1 MKFRKLIMKSIAFVI
16 ISTNS
21 INLNANSF
29 NNLKNSEVNTE
40 NSDELTETTNIL
52 NENTFTEKVL
62 DNSNFLKEPI
72 IDNTADMSDY
82 IIPKNSAIVV
92 SNLMEIVLDPD
103 RKYPMPITLVT
114 KLPVFSKSGKEL
126 LPKKTLISGLLE
138 TRPGG
143 DYISISGAVYKGL
156 KINIPAE
163 GKLIPAQIR
172 PENYGQYI
180 TPPPTKNSSLFRSIG
195 DSYLITTL
203 LGVSIANS
211 YDDEGG
217 DRSVPGLMLGILGLD
232 LGLRAITTL
241 SDKGPEKIP
250 PLVEIRRNTVIIFE
264 TVDEVVLPIL
274 SSPKTTLGG
283 SNFEEY

>member
-1 MKFRKLIMKSIAFVI
+1 MKLHKLILRFVTFI
-16 ISTNS
+16 FFSSNQIGLLS
-21 INLNANSF
+21 
-29 NNLKNSEVNTE
+29 
-40 NSDELTETTNIL
+40 SD
-52 NENTFTEKVL
+52 L
-62 DNSNFLKEPI
+62 DNSKKTQDYENNPDQLIEKDLDNAKNYQKKEKF
-72 IDNTADMSDY
+72 DY
-82 IIPKNSAIVV
+82 DSEKLDYTIPKNSAIVV

-103 RKYPMPITLVT
+103 RQYPMPITLVT
-114 KLPVFSKSGKEL
+114 QLPVFSKSGKEL
-126 LPKKTLISGLLE
+126 LPEKTLISGLIE

-156 KINIPAE
+156 NIDIPAE

-180 TPPPTKNSSLFRSIG
+180 TPPPTKNASLFRSIG

-211 YDDEGG
+211 YDDDGG
-217 DRSVPGLMLGILGLD
+217 DRTVSGLMLGILGLD
-232 LGLRAITTL
+232 LGIRAIATL

-264 TVDEVVLPIL
+264 TVDDIVLPI
-274 SSPKTTLGG
+274 SSNPKTTLNGPNYQG
-283 SNFEEY
+283 Y

>member
-1 MKFRKLIMKSIAFVI
+1 MKLHRLILKLLVI
-16 ISTNS
+16 LLINS
-21 INLNANSF
+21 NQLS
-29 NNLKNSEVNTE
+29 LLS
-40 NSDELTETTNIL
+40 SD
-52 NENTFTEKVL
+52 L
-62 DNSNFLKEPI
+62 DNSKKTHEDKKNIYKLIEKDF
-72 IDNTADMSDY
+72 DNAKTFQKKKTLDAYSEKLDY
-82 IIPKNSAIVV
+82 TIPKNSAIVV

-103 RKYPMPITLVT
+103 RQYPMPITLVT
-114 KLPVFSKSGKEL
+114 QLPVFSKSGKEL
-126 LPKKTLISGLLE
+126 LPEKTLISGLIE

-180 TPPPTKNSSLFRSIG
+180 TPPPTKNASLFRSLG

-211 YDDEGG
+211 YDGDGG

-232 LGLRAITTL
+232 LGIRAIATL

-264 TVDEVVLPIL
+264 TVNDILLPI
-274 SSPKTTLGG
+274 SSNPKTTLDE
-283 SNFEEY
+283 NYQAY

>member
-1 MKFRKLIMKSIAFVI
+1 MKLYKSTLKLLTI
-16 ISTNS
+16 IL
-21 INLNANSF
+21 INLNQLGLVSSDL
-29 NNLKNSEVNTE
+29 NNVEKFHNHE
-40 NSDELTETTNIL
+40 
-52 NENTFTEKVL
+52 ENTNKLIEKNPNKTNTFQQKTL
-62 DNSNFLKEPI
+62 DSDSEKL
-72 IDNTADMSDY
+72 DY
-82 IIPKNSAIVV
+82 IIPKKSAIVA

-126 LPKKTLISGLLE
+126 LPKKTLISGLIE

-156 KINIPAE
+156 KIDIPAE

-180 TPPPTKNSSLFRSIG
+180 TPPPSKNASLFRSLG

-211 YDDEGG
+211 YDDDGG
-217 DRSVPGLMLGILGLD
+217 DRSVPGLMIGILGLD
-232 LGLRAITTL
+232 LGIRAIATL
-241 SDKGPEKIP
+241 ADKGPEKIP

-264 TVDEVVLPIL
+264 TIDDIVLPSLSNPRTIL
-274 SSPKTTLGG
+274 KDP
-283 SNFEEY
+283 NYQDY

>member
-1 MKFRKLIMKSIAFVI
+1 MQFYKLII
-16 ISTNS
+16 
-21 INLNANSF
+21 NSF
-29 NNLKNSEVNTE
+29 AFLFFSASQAGLLSGELDISNKSQNHSDNK
-40 NSDELTETTNIL
+40 DELIEENFNTAQKNNIL
-52 NENTFTEKVL
+52 DSDSKEL
-62 DNSNFLKEPI
+62 D
-72 IDNTADMSDY
+72 Y
-82 IIPKNSAIVV
+82 VIPKNSAIVV
-92 SNLMEIVLDPD
+92 SNLREIVLDPD

-126 LPKKTLISGLLE
+126 LPKKTLISGLIE

-156 KINIPAE
+156 NVSIPAK

-180 TPPPTKNSSLFRSIG
+180 TPPPSKNASLFRSIG

-217 DRSVPGLMLGILGLD
+217 NRNVPKLMLGILGLD
-232 LGLRAITTL
+232 LGIRAITSL
-241 SDKGPEKIP
+241 SEKGPEKIP

-264 TVDEVVLPIL
+264 TVDDIVLPIL
-274 SSPKTTLGG
+274 DNPKTTLGDP
-283 SNFEEY
+283 NFKDY

>member
-1 MKFRKLIMKSIAFVI
+1 MNLYKLNLKLFVI
-16 ISTNS
+16 ILTFSNQISLISSELNNS
-21 INLNANSF
+21 KKTQ
-29 NNLKNSEVNTE
+29 NNLDNIDSLIQEDFSSLKTFQKEIIVDNVSEE
-40 NSDELTETTNIL
+40 
-52 NENTFTEKVL
+52 
-62 DNSNFLKEPI
+62 
-72 IDNTADMSDY
+72 SDY
-82 IIPKNSAIVV
+82 VIPKNSAIVV

-114 KLPVFSKSGKEL
+114 KLPVYSKSGKEL
-126 LPKKTLISGLLE
+126 LPKKTLISGLIE

-180 TPPPTKNSSLFRSIG
+180 TPPPTKNASVFRSIG

-211 YDDEGG
+211 YNDDGG
-217 DRSVPGLMLGILGLD
+217 NREVPGLMLGILGLD
-232 LGLRAITTL
+232 LGIRAIATL
-241 SDKGPEKIP
+241 SDRGPEKIP

-264 TVDEVVLPIL
+264 TVDDIFLPNL

-283 SNFEEY
+283 SHFQEY

>member
-1 MKFRKLIMKSIAFVI
+1 MKLHKLILRLLVI
-16 ISTNS
+16 LFINS
-21 INLNANSF
+21 NQFSLLSSDLN
-29 NNLKNSEVNTE
+29 NSEKTHEDN
-40 NSDELTETTNIL
+40 NNIDKL
-52 NENTFTEKVL
+52 IEKDL
-62 DNSNFLKEPI
+62 DDAKTLQKKKI
-72 IDNTADMSDY
+72 SDY
-82 IIPKNSAIVV
+82 DSEKFDYTIPKNSAIVV

-103 RKYPMPITLVT
+103 RQYPMPITLVT
-114 KLPVFSKSGKEL
+114 QLPVFSKSGKEL
-126 LPKKTLISGLLE
+126 LPEKTLISGLIE

-156 KINIPAE
+156 NIHIPAE

-180 TPPPTKNSSLFRSIG
+180 TPPPTKNASLFRSIG

-211 YDDEGG
+211 YDDDGG
-217 DRSVPGLMLGILGLD
+217 DRSVSGLMLGILGLD
-232 LGLRAITTL
+232 LGIRAIATL

-264 TVDEVVLPIL
+264 TVDDILLPI
-274 SSPKTTLGG
+274 SSNPKTTLNGANYQG
-283 SNFEEY
+283 Y

>member
-1 MKFRKLIMKSIAFVI
+1 MKLHRLILKLLVI
-16 ISTNS
+16 LLINS
-21 INLNANSF
+21 NQLS
-29 NNLKNSEVNTE
+29 LLS
-40 NSDELTETTNIL
+40 SD
-52 NENTFTEKVL
+52 L
-62 DNSNFLKEPI
+62 DNSKKTHEDKKNIYKLIEKDF
-72 IDNTADMSDY
+72 DNAKTFQKKKTLDVYSEKLDY
-82 IIPKNSAIVV
+82 TIPKNSAIVV

-103 RKYPMPITLVT
+103 RQYPMPITLVT
-114 KLPVFSKSGKEL
+114 QLPVFSKSGKEL
-126 LPKKTLISGLLE
+126 LPEKTLISGLIE

-180 TPPPTKNSSLFRSIG
+180 TPPPTKNASLFRSLG

-211 YDDEGG
+211 YDGDGG

-232 LGLRAITTL
+232 LGIRAIATL

-264 TVDEVVLPIL
+264 TVNDILLPI
-274 SSPKTTLGG
+274 SSNPKTTLDE
-283 SNFEEY
+283 NYQAY